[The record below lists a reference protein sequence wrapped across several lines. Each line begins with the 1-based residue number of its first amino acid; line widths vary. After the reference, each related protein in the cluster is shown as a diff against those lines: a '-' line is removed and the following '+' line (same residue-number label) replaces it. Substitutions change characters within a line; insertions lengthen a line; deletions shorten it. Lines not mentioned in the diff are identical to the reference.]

1 MTAYMIINLQ
11 VTDPGSFKE
20 FQEKFPAVLESFGG
34 KYLAR
39 GGKAERWEGVWEPS
53 RVVIFE
59 FPSFDHAKKLYES
72 KVRAPQSHQDAIQ
85 QVRFDCGGGD
95 LN

>member
-1 MTAYMIINLQ
+1 MAAYMIVNLQ

-20 FQEKFPAVLESFGG
+20 FQERFPAVLERFGG

-59 FPSFDHAKKLYES
+59 FPSIDHAKRLYES
-72 KVRAPQSHQDAIQ
+72 KEYEPLKAIRMQSSKS
-85 QVRFDCGGGD
+85 D
-95 LN
+95 LIVVEGL